1 MSNATLNAVRQ
12 LFKALVQHGK
22 FDRVLNKVNHFNKQN
37 FV

>member
-22 FDRVLNKVNHFNKQN
+22 FDRVLNKVNNLINNN